1 MIDQLFLLLIW
12 RGRSVVKY
20 SVNLHLCSM
29 PQAGLVLIRSKK
41 EFSDVFGLIQTW
53 CLGQN

>member
-1 MIDQLFLLLIW
+1 M
-12 RGRSVVKY
+12 VKY